1 MTTDILLP
9 RPPARPAGIGVFGPS
24 GRVDATR
31 LAGATARLLS
41 RGYRVHVADET
52 SATWRY
58 FAGTDPQRLAGLTH
72 VLNTEDADIAM
83 AARGG
88 YGFSRLL
95 DSIDWKAVRA
105 SGKAFVGFSD
115 FTAFNCAAYAQAGL
129 VTLHGPM
136 FTSDFG
142 EGDPDP
148 FMWQHFEA
156 TLHGDEDHA
165 SVDVDHGAKPGSID
179 GTLWGGNLSLLAH
192 LAGTP
197 YLPDIAGGILY
208 VEEIEEQPYA
218 IERMF
223 LQLLHAGVL
232 RSQRALVL
240 GDFRRCDPTNT
251 SRYAYSL
258 AEVIESLRERLPI
271 PVLEGLPFG
280 HIARK
285 LTLPFGV
292 PAKLAIGDGRYTLS
306 WPGLGR
312 R

>member
-1 MTTDILLP
+1 MPTDILLP
-9 RPPARPAGIGVFGPS
+9 RTPARPAGIGVFGPS
-24 GRVDATR
+24 GRVDTTR
-31 LAGATARLLS
+31 LADATARFLS
-41 RGYRVHVADET
+41 QGYRVNVAEET

-58 FAGTDPQRLAGLTH
+58 FAGTDPQRLAGLAH
-72 VLNTEDADIAM
+72 VLSADDADVAM

-88 YGFSRLL
+88 YGLSRLL
-95 DSIDWKAVRA
+95 DGIEWQALRA
-105 SGKAFVGFSD
+105 SRKAFVGFSD
-115 FTAFNCAAYAQAGL
+115 FTAFNCAAYSRAGL

-142 EGDPDP
+142 EGEPDA

-156 TLHGDEDHA
+156 TLYGDEDRETVEGEHRA
-165 SVDVDHGAKPGSID
+165 STGRVE

-192 LAGTP
+192 LAGTQ
-197 YLPDIAGGILY
+197 YLPEITGGILY

-232 RSQRALVL
+232 SRQRALVL

-258 AEVIESLRERLPI
+258 SEVVESLRERLSI

-292 PAKLAIGDGRYTLS
+292 SAELAIGDGRYTLT
-306 WPGLGR
+306 WPGLGQR
-312 R
+312 